1 MSKTPTLR
9 LDRLLANM
17 GYGSRREVQQL
28 AYAGLVTLDG
38 APIEDAD
45 QRIAV
50 TRDLPDRMRIRGKPL
65 DPPPGLALMLHKPLG
80 VTCSHKEAGPLV
92 YGLLPDR
99 WRRRDPAIST
109 IGRLDKDTS
118 GLLLLTDDGSLLHR
132 IISPRAQISKR
143 YHVTLDRPLK
153 GDEAEIFAAGSLL
166 LEGEDKPLLPA
177 QMEVLS
183 STSAH
188 LTLTEGRY
196 HQVRRMFAAVG
207 NHVTRLHRDR
217 IGALSLPDDLEPGQY
232 RLLDESDLGLI
243 LPPGKTA
250 QAGAP

>member
-1 MSKTPTLR
+1 MSKTQTLR
-9 LDRLLANM
+9 LDRLLANL
-17 GYGSRREVQQL
+17 GYGSRREVQGL
-28 AYAGLVTLDG
+28 VRAGLVTLDG
-38 APIEDAD
+38 IVVEDSD

-50 TRDLPDRMRIRGKPL
+50 TRDLSERMRIQGKPL

-92 YGLLPDR
+92 YGLLPER

-118 GLLLLTDDGSLLHR
+118 GLLLMTDDGSLLHR
-132 IISPRAQISKR
+132 IISPRAHIPKR
-143 YHVTLDRPLK
+143 YRVTLDRPLK
-153 GDEAEIFAAGSLL
+153 GDEAEIFAAGTLL

-188 LTLTEGRY
+188 LILTEGRY

-207 NHVTRLHRDR
+207 NHVTALHRDR
-217 IGALSLPDDLEPGQY
+217 IGALALPDDLGPGQY
-232 RLLDESDLGLI
+232 RLLDETDIGLI
-243 LPPGKTA
+243 LPPGKNTQEVA
-250 QAGAP
+250 S

>member
-1 MSKTPTLR
+1 MSKTQTLR
-9 LDRLLANM
+9 LDRLLANL
-17 GYGSRREVQQL
+17 GYGSRREVQGL
-28 AYAGLVTLDG
+28 VRAGLVTLDG
-38 APIEDAD
+38 IVVEDSD

-50 TRDLPDRMRIRGKPL
+50 TRDLSERMRIQGKPL

-92 YGLLPDR
+92 YGLLPER

-118 GLLLLTDDGSLLHR
+118 GLLLMTDDGSLLHR
-132 IISPRAQISKR
+132 IISPRAHIPKR
-143 YHVTLDRPLK
+143 YRVTLDRPLK
-153 GDEAEIFAAGSLL
+153 GDEAEIFAAGTLL

-183 STSAH
+183 STSAY
-188 LTLTEGRY
+188 LILTEGRY

-207 NHVTRLHRDR
+207 NHVTTLHRDR
-217 IGALSLPDDLEPGQY
+217 IGALALPDDLKPGQY
-232 RLLDESDLGLI
+232 RLLDEAAIGLI
-243 LPPGKTA
+243 LPPGKNT
-250 QAGAP
+250 QAGAS